1 MGDALAQNLA
11 MQHQTTG
18 SQRLM
23 SASAHYGRNRII
35 CRPISAQQARNISTN
50 TANTTDHDFHIYT
63 ASQRFSCY
71 LTAKSADIS
80 FLSISAFLHDIPLPC
95 CNKISSIRGAYL
107 SLLGASAGTI
117 GFISGLGELIGYS
130 LRYVF
135 GKLTD
140 RTRKYWTMTIAGY
153 LLDVLAVP
161 ALALVGEHGWIMA
174 CGLLVIQR
182 MGKAIKK
189 PAKDTIMSFA
199 ASQEGVGKSF
209 GIQEVLDQIGA
220 FLGPVL
226 LYLVM
231 LFQTDGSTFQT
242 YATGFA
248 FLAIPGAITIILLLV
263 TKYHFPHPEQFEPE
277 PKEYIPF
284 RMKKE
289 FILYI
294 SGISLFAFGFI
305 DYALVVMHV
314 SRTYATGASSLITMD
329 TLPLLYAGAMLIDA
343 VAALFFGLLY
353 TKYLS
358 FFGKEPFPC
367 LYLRTAGQQ
376 FFQLNQSPAFIAKLR
391 SRCTAD
397 QRIAV
402 LFQILCGKD
411 FACPDPDHGP
421 LALAQ
426 LFPQQI
432 LYHRTILLQN
442 IQPHASAFMI
452 IPQFLTI
459 DLVKCRNSWAIQQ
472 IVDTPGQCPLLSGIR
487 KRYRCRIHLRKPA
500 ALRMSFHFQFL
511 HDLLDTGRRC
521 SIIYYH
527 YNAPLYS
534 HRFNKIPSASEI
546 HLWLSALS

>member
-1 MGDALAQNLA
+1 MNPTNKPRLSQA
-11 MQHQTTG
+11 MLFILLFG
-18 SQRLM
+18 IVSL
-23 SASAHYGRNRII
+23 
-35 CRPISAQQARNISTN
+35 
-50 TANTTDHDFHIYT
+50 
-63 ASQRFSCY
+63 FSDM
-71 LTAKSADIS
+71 THEGA
-80 FLSISAFLHDIPLPC
+80 
-95 CNKISSIRGAYL
+95 SSIRGAYL

-353 TKYLS
+353 DKKGVQALVWSTILS
-358 FFGKEPFPC
+358 APFSLFVFAFQSVPLLLIGIALWGIGMGAQESILKAAVTIMVPKNSRATGYGIFECSFGIFWFLGSWLLGV
-367 LYLRTAGQQ
+367 LYDI
-376 FFQLNQSPAFIAKLR
+376 SIPAMVLVSIA
-391 SRCTAD
+391 
-397 QRIAV
+397 
-402 LFQILCGKD
+402 
-411 FACPDPDHGP
+411 
-421 LALAQ
+421 AQ
-426 LFPQQI
+426 L
-432 LYHRTILLQN
+432 
-442 IQPHASAFMI
+442 
-452 IPQFLTI
+452 
-459 DLVKCRNSWAIQQ
+459 VAI
-472 IVDTPGQCPLLSGIR
+472 
-487 KRYRCRIHLRKPA
+487 
-500 ALRMSFHFQFL
+500 
-511 HDLLDTGRRC
+511 
-521 SIIYYH
+521 
-527 YNAPLYS
+527 PLY
-534 HRFNKIPSASEI
+534 IASTRQ
-546 HLWLSALS
+546 HNA